1 LQTQGKVK
9 YRSMSLAG
17 EGVIAIWQDLVPE
30 AKQEYREWHNRQHV
44 PERLSI
50 PGFRR
55 ARRFV
60 AVRGSPEFY
69 TLYEADTPETVRGKA
84 YLDRLNAPTE
94 WTRRIMPAF
103 RNMARSVCRVAYSE
117 GVGEG
122 GFIVTCRFAL
132 PPAKESETILE
143 IREQL
148 LPPIC
153 DLPGVAG
160 VHLCLADESA
170 STIPTF
176 EKTFRTATDL
186 VSPCV
191 LMIEGSS
198 LCDVTAA
205 MDRLESRLVL
215 LLDGLH
221 LDTAIYQLEHAHANI
236 VFNGR
241 ATAPVEVHGTGGL

>member
-1 LQTQGKVK
+1 
-9 YRSMSLAG
+9 M
-17 EGVIAIWQDLVPE
+17 IAIWQDLVPE

-60 AVRGSPEFY
+60 AVNGGPEFY
-69 TLYEADTPETVRGKA
+69 TLYEADSPETVSGKA

-94 WTRRIMPAF
+94 WTQRIMPAF

-122 GFIVTCRFAL
+122 GFMVTCRFAVL
-132 PPAKESETILE
+132 PAQKSEAISE
-143 IREQL
+143 VREQL

-153 DLPGVAG
+153 DFPGVAG
-160 VHLCLADESA
+160 VHLCLADELA
-170 STIPTF
+170 SSIATF
-176 EKTFRTATDL
+176 EKTFRTASDL

-198 LCDVTAA
+198 ACDVIAA
-205 MDRLESRLVL
+205 TDCLGSRLAP
-215 LLDGLH
+215 LLDGRH
-221 LDTAIYQLEHAHANI
+221 LDTAIYQLEHAHANP
-236 VFNGR
+236 VSNGCITVPR
-241 ATAPVEVHGTGGL
+241 ETHVRRIL

>member
-1 LQTQGKVK
+1 
-9 YRSMSLAG
+9 MSLAG
-17 EGVIAIWQDLVPE
+17 EGVIAIWQDLAPE

-60 AVRGSPEFY
+60 AVRGGPEFY
-69 TLYEADTPETVRGKA
+69 TLYEADTPETVSGKA

-103 RNMARSVCRVAYSE
+103 RNMARSVCRVVYSA
-117 GVGEG
+117 GLGEG
-122 GFIVTCRFAL
+122 GFMVTCRFTL
-132 PPAKESETILE
+132 PPARESETISD
-143 IREQL
+143 IREQI

-153 DLPGVAG
+153 DLPGIAG
-160 VHLCLADESA
+160 VHLCLADEPASA
-170 STIPTF
+170 IPTF
-176 EKTFRTATDL
+176 EKTFRTACDI

-191 LMIEGSS
+191 VMIEGSS
-198 LCDVTAA
+198 QCDVTTAIDGLRNSLA
-205 MDRLESRLVL
+205 P

-221 LDTAIYQLEHAHANI
+221 LDTATYQLEHAHGNS
-236 VFNGR
+236 VSNGFVSC
-241 ATAPVEVHGTGGL
+241 PGGQKQHTGL